1 MRRDDDFIR
10 ELLLEAEGSNDP
22 WIDAEV
28 TIGTEGEW
36 TNEKR
41 HYHAQ
46 LLTDAG
52 FFAVLPRQPGLFR
65 LTNQGHDYLA
75 AIRDDGIWAK
85 TREAA
90 GKVGGGAG
98 GVALGVMKEI
108 ATGYVRQELTK
119 LGVPI

>member
-1 MRRDDDFIR
+1 MKRDDDFIR
-10 ELLLEAEGSNDP
+10 DLLLEAEADDGPYFTAPLNLSP
-22 WIDAEV
+22 SAEAQ
-28 TIGTEGEW
+28 
-36 TNEKR
+36 KR
-41 HYHAQ
+41 YVHAV

-52 FFAVLPRQPGLFR
+52 FFAEVNDGMFR
-65 LTNQGHDYLA
+65 LTNQDHDYLA